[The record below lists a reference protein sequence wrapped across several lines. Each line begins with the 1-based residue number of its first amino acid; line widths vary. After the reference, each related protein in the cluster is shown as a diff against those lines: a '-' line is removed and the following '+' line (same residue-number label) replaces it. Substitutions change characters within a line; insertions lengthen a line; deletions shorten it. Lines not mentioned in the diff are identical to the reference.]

1 MAMATLRRRIGIIAI
16 VAAAAAMPAALA
28 GRAAA
33 LQGAAAQRSTSDRAK
48 FVGTYRLITTEAKDA
63 AGKWSRTPN
72 FASIG
77 YITYGETGHMGVH
90 IMPRNRPRFASNP
103 PTGEEAL
110 AAMRG
115 YTAYFGTFTV
125 NEKDGVVVHHRV
137 GQINPGGEV
146 DAVRFYE
153 FDGDRLILTPA
164 PADGGGKD
172 KATNRLIWERLPNPP
187 LSAEA
192 RKFVGFYKLLYTD
205 SYREKDGKEVFHGD
219 RVYTR
224 AGSYIIYTPTGHMM
238 VHLMDKEG
246 RTKYA
251 AAQPTPEEALKAF
264 RSYTGYFGRFT
275 TYETYTPPF
284 VMHNQQGT
292 TAPGG
297 DVDATKRFYVF
308 TGNVLRLG
316 GPPTLNAAGEMAGG
330 HLYWERLGPA
340 EQQQSSARQESR
352 P

>member
-1 MAMATLRRRIGIIAI
+1 MRSLTRNAGTVLLVLAAVSMPSALGLR
-16 VAAAAAMPAALA
+16 AAAAP
-28 GRAAA
+28 GRAAQAARPA
-33 LQGAAAQRSTSDRAK
+33 LSDRAK
-48 FVGTYRLITTEAKDA
+48 FVGTYRLITTEVKDA
-63 AGKWSRTPN
+63 SGKWSRTPN
-72 FASIG
+72 FSSIG
-77 YITYGETGHMGVH
+77 YITYADTGHMGVH
-90 IMPRNRPRFASNP
+90 IMPRNRPRFASNM
-103 PTGEEAL
+103 PTGEEAQ
-110 AAMRG
+110 AALRG
-115 YTAYFGTFTV
+115 YTAYFGSFSV
-125 NEKDGVVVHHRV
+125 NEQEKLVVHHRV
-137 GQINPGGEV
+137 GQISPGGEV
-146 DAVRFYE
+146 DAKRFYDFE
-153 FDGDRLILTPA
+153 GDRLILTPV

-172 KATNRLIWERLPNPP
+172 KATNHLIWERLPNAP

-192 RKFVGFYKLLYTD
+192 KKFVGFYKLLYTD

-219 RVYTR
+219 KVYTR

-251 AAQPTPEEALKAF
+251 GAQPAPDEALKAY

-275 TYETYTPPF
+275 TYENYTPPF

-316 GPPTLNAAGEMAGG
+316 GPPNLNAAGEMAGG
-330 HLYWERLGPA
+330 HLYWERLGPV
-340 EQQQSSARQESR
+340 E
-352 P
+352 